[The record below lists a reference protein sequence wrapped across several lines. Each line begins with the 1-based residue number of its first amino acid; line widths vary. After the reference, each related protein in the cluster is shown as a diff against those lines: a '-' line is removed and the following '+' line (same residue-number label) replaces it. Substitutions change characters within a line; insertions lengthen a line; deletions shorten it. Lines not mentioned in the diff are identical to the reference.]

1 MIKEYVV
8 KNIIITGGGLVNKGA
23 QAMTLICICELK
35 KRYPHH
41 RMILLT
47 WDASA
52 AAREKH
58 TMYDLELL
66 EIPPIKFSG
75 AAQNPLLRALYS
87 LRYGKRFTQIDE
99 IYRNTDLLVDISGYA
114 LASNWRPDA
123 CNDYL
128 DNLEFALA
136 YDIPVYLLPQSF
148 GPFDYTD
155 DAGRAIDER
164 TRRLFPKIKK
174 IFAREQEGYD
184 ALVSHYGLSNVELT
198 HDMVLASS
206 IEDYSP
212 ALRKPLEMQ
221 LPEIPENSICLI
233 PNVRTDDNG
242 SGHSIKLYKNAIQEA
257 LSQGLYVYL
266 TYHSSQDE
274 ALCADLKAAFA
285 EDDRVILLDHDRSC
299 MEFNELVK
307 KFRFVVASRFH
318 AIVHALKNGIPCIA
332 LGWAVK
338 YIDLLNLFD
347 QEAYMFDLRQK
358 VEAEDI
364 CRAVATMNENCMQE
378 SAKIRAALPELQK
391 ENVFDLIKE
400 S

>member
-1 MIKEYVV
+1 MR
-8 KNIIITGGGLVNKGA
+8 NIIIAGGGFVNKGA

-35 KRYPHH
+35 LRFPEH
-41 RMILLT
+41 RIVLLT
-47 WDASA
+47 WDASP
-52 AAREKH
+52 EKKAKCAI
-58 TMYDLELL
+58 YDLKLL
-66 EIPPIKFSG
+66 EIPAPKFAK
-75 AAQNPLLRALYS
+75 AAKKPLLRMAFTM
-87 LRYGKRFTQIDE
+87 RYGESFVKSDA
-99 IYRNTDLLVDISGYA
+99 IYRNTDLFVDVSGYA
-114 LASNWRPDA
+114 LSSSWGGHVCEDFLDA
-123 CNDYL
+123 I
-128 DNLEFALA
+128 EHALA

-148 GPFDYTD
+148 GPLDFVSETGRVV
-155 DAGRAIDER
+155 DARA
-164 TRRLFPKIKK
+164 RRLLPRIKK

-242 SGHSIKLYKNAIQEA
+242 SGRSIQLYRAAIQEA
-257 LSQGLYVYL
+257 LSQNLYVYL
-266 TYHSSQDE
+266 TYHSSQDK

-285 EDDRVILLDHDRSC
+285 EDDRVILLDHDHSC

-318 AIVHALKNGIPCIA
+318 AIVHALKNGTPCIA

-347 QEAYMFDLRQK
+347 QSAYMFDLRK
-358 VEAEDI
+358 TVDPAEI
-364 CRAVATMNENCMQE
+364 CRAVAAMNENYAEE
-378 SAKIRAALPELQK
+378 SRKIRVILPELQK
-391 ENVFDLIKE
+391 ENVFDILKGDL
-400 S
+400 